1 MHVAGGD
8 HRLLKLFSQFYDFF
22 VQLDQIFVGID
33 SVVLLVSEHKRVV
46 SQRLNLQIIIEIH
59 QPGDLLLRSVA
70 QQCLIKL
77 SRLAGAADQQSVP
90 VLQKNAL
97 RHPWPSSV
105 IFQMGL
111 AHQLVEIDP
120 ARLVSCKYNRM
131 IRGQFLDRIYGDASV
146 PVQLVHVK
154 NVPFSQHFH
163 ELHKNL
169 RRTRRVVHRPVVM
182 VKRDSHCFCH
192 RIQLEPVQRRQ
203 EESGHSYGVHIG
215 EFLRKPLSFA
225 VFDNKTHIKIRV
237 VSHQYRVFAE
247 FHKFRQHGMNVRSV
261 HDHRI
266 INAGKLFD
274 PVGNGNLRIYK
285 SGKTV
290 RDGAVFHFHRA
301 NLDDLA
307 GQRRKSCG
315 LDIKH
320 HKLPV
325 HGLPFTVGDDPLQ
338 IVHQICFH
346 PIKHFKIGF
355 LRNTS
360 APCVETVV
368 CFREGLHYAVIRDG
382 DRLVPP
388 LVRPLHQGFCV
399 GNAVHIAH
407 FRMTV
412 KLHSLLRAGVHSGRC
427 EIRDFFDPGH
437 RSHCQLAVKTVNR
450 CHAFQF

>member
-8 HRLLKLFSQFYDFF
+8 HRLLKLFSQFYDFL

-33 SVVLLVSEHKRVV
+33 SVVFFISDHKRVV
-46 SQRLNLQIIIEIH
+46 SQRLNLQIIIKIY
-59 QPGDLLLRSVA
+59 QPGDFLLRSVA

-77 SRLAGAADQQSVP
+77 SRLAGAADKKAVS
-90 VLQKNAL
+90 VLQKNAFG
-97 RHPWPSSV
+97 HPRPSSV

-111 AHQLVEIDP
+111 AHQLVEVDP
-120 ARLVSCKYNRM
+120 SRLVSCKNNRM
-131 IRGQFLDRIYGDASV
+131 ICGQFLDRIYGDASV

-154 NVPFSQHFH
+154 NIPLSQHFH

-169 RRTRRVVHRPVVM
+169 RRACRVVHRPVM
-182 VKRDSHCFCH
+182 MGKRDSHRFCH

-203 EESGHSYGVHIG
+203 EESRHPHGIYIG
-215 EFLRKPLSFA
+215 KFPRKPLSFT
-225 VFDNKTHIKIRV
+225 VFDNKAHIKIRV
-237 VSHQYRVFAE
+237 VSNHHRIPAE
-247 FHKFRQHGMNVRSV
+247 FQEFRQYGMNVRGV
-261 HDHRI
+261 HDHGI
-266 INAGKLFD
+266 IDAGKLLD
-274 PVGNGNLRIYK
+274 PIGNRNLRIYK
-285 SGKTV
+285 SGKTIC
-290 RDGAVFHFHRA
+290 DGAVFHFHRA
-301 NLDDLA
+301 DLDNLT

-320 HKLPV
+320 HKLPI
-325 HGLPFTVGDDPLQ
+325 HGLPFTVSDDSLQ

-360 APCVETVV
+360 APCVKTVI

>member
-8 HRLLKLFSQFYDFF
+8 HRLLKLFSQFYDFL

-33 SVVLLVSEHKRVV
+33 SVVFFISDHKRVV

-120 ARLVSCKYNRM
+120 SRLVSCKNNRM
-131 IRGQFLDRIYGDASV
+131 ICGQFLDRIYGDASV

-154 NVPFSQHFH
+154 NIPLSQHFH

-169 RRTRRVVHRPVVM
+169 RRACRVVHRPVM
-182 VKRDSHCFCH
+182 MGKRDSHRFCH

-203 EESGHSYGVHIG
+203 EESRHPHSIYIG
-215 EFLRKPLSFA
+215 KFPRKPLSFT
-225 VFDNKTHIKIRV
+225 VFDNKAHIKIRV
-237 VSHQYRVFAE
+237 VSNHHRIPAE
-247 FHKFRQHGMNVRSV
+247 FQEFRQYGMNVRGV
-261 HDHRI
+261 HDHGI
-266 INAGKLFD
+266 IDAGKLLD
-274 PVGNGNLRIYK
+274 PIGNRNLRIYK
-285 SGKTV
+285 SGKTIC
-290 RDGAVFHFHRA
+290 DGAVFHFHRA
-301 NLDDLA
+301 DLDNLA

-320 HKLPV
+320 HKLPI
-325 HGLPFTVGDDPLQ
+325 H
-338 IVHQICFH
+338 
-346 PIKHFKIGF
+346 
-355 LRNTS
+355 
-360 APCVETVV
+360 
-368 CFREGLHYAVIRDG
+368 
-382 DRLVPP
+382 
-388 LVRPLHQGFCV
+388 
-399 GNAVHIAH
+399 
-407 FRMTV
+407 
-412 KLHSLLRAGVHSGRC
+412 
-427 EIRDFFDPGH
+427 
-437 RSHCQLAVKTVNR
+437 
-450 CHAFQF
+450 